1 MCAYKVR
8 ARYDDQPHAHLAIAV
23 QGPTSYDS
31 ESIALVVAQ
40 MILGTW
46 NRTDGAGV
54 NLASKMAAACAEFGA
69 AHSYEAFFHKY
80 SDTSL
85 WSDLCSLLI
94 HLLQSSLSFRC
105 GFTLQGLQ
113 ALDFCRCLQSE
124 VWTNCHPASSEGMSR
139 QCETLSGSRPLWHR
153 SKSLKVS
160 TGSTMTIALRKRF
173 NKIHQFLSKP
183 PWQYNQSNQTL
194 STFAR

>member
-1 MCAYKVR
+1 VCAYKVR

-94 HLLQSSLSFRC
+94 HVLQSLIFVFRMWVYPSRFASTGLVSSSAEWGLDKLPPSFIGGHESTMWDTFWVSATVAQVQVSQSFYRFNNDHCITETIQQNSLI
-105 GFTLQGLQ
+105 
-113 ALDFCRCLQSE
+113 
-124 VWTNCHPASSEGMSR
+124 
-139 QCETLSGSRPLWHR
+139 
-153 SKSLKVS
+153 SLKATVA
-160 TGSTMTIALRKRF
+160 I
-173 NKIHQFLSKP
+173 
-183 PWQYNQSNQTL
+183 
-194 STFAR
+194 